1 MTKKQNLI
9 TADILRK
16 MEDRRIGQIQKDDE
30 RFKRLKHD
38 IQKLCRDAKDKY
50 YKYRCRKTE
59 MLDRTHNQ
67 LLYKKIQEMRPRQHK
82 MVQMIKSKQGNC
94 IMDKEEV
101 LERWAEYVEEFCSD
115 RNGRD
120 ADMGNLVNEVYTI
133 SSAEIETVARW
144 VLGREKVQGMRF
156 FS

>member
-1 MTKKQNLI
+1 
-9 TADILRK
+9 
-16 MEDRRIGQIQKDDE
+16 MEERRISKIQKYDV
-30 RFKRLKHD
+30 RQKRLKHEK
-38 IQKLCRDAKDKY
+38 QKLCREAKDKY
-50 YKYRCRKTE
+50 YDDKCREIE

-67 LLYKKIQEMRPRQHK
+67 LLYKKIQEMRPRRNRI
-82 MVQMIKSKQGNC
+82 VQMIKSKQGNC